1 MSNIIIYTATGCSHC
16 HEAKE
21 FFNENNLSFTEHNI
35 SEDKAAKK
43 ELIKKGV
50 MSVPYIIIDDQEFK
64 GFEIEKIKSV
74 LNI

>member
-1 MSNIIIYTATGCSHC
+1 MNSIIIYTATGCSHC

-21 FFNENNLSFTEHNI
+21 FFKENNLAFTEYNI
-35 SEDKAAKK
+35 SEDKVAKK

-50 MSVPYIIIDDQEFK
+50 MSVPYIIIDGQEIK
-64 GFEIEKIKSV
+64 GFELEKIKPL

>member
-1 MSNIIIYTATGCSHC
+1 MNNIVIYTATGCSHC

-21 FFNENNLSFTEHNI
+21 FFKENNLEFTEHNI
-35 SEDKAAKK
+35 SEDKEAKK
-43 ELIKKGV
+43 ALIKKGV

-64 GFEIEKIKSV
+64 GFEVEKIKPL